1 MIYIWIAGVFILLAA
16 LMIMKIRVAIEY
28 LHTDDDDR
36 LTVKVRTA
44 FGILR
49 IKREIPVIKINQ
61 EDMTVDV
68 KEQTNSALK
77 KIKRGEKSAIGKCSI
92 VRSKSKNWWNRSS
105 ICSRSSAGL

>member
-1 MIYIWIAGVFILLAA
+1 M
-16 LMIMKIRVAIEY
+16 MIMKIRVAIEY

-77 KIKRGEKSAIGKCSI
+77 KIKEEKIGYREVFDSTKQI
-92 VRSKSKNWWNRSS
+92 KNWWNRSS

>member
-49 IKREIPVIKINQ
+49 IKR
-61 EDMTVDV
+61 
-68 KEQTNSALK
+68 
-77 KIKRGEKSAIGKCSI
+77 RF
-92 VRSKSKNWWNRSS
+92 R
-105 ICSRSSAGL
+105 